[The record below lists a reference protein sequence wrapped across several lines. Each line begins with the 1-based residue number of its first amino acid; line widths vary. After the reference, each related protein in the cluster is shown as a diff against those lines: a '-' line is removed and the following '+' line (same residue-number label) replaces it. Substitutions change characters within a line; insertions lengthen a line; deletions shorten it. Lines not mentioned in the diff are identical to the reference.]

1 MFRPAL
7 VFLLLLTIFCPIG
20 KAEDFPRLRALEGV
34 KDVRYEKPFLCV
46 IVGSLVDIPRI
57 WIEVSDVER
66 SGSDPDLKALG
77 NAYNLRVY
85 NHDSYESHLRD
96 QSLVAR
102 ASTVMDMKTL
112 FRRSRFATVVELD
125 WESEEPVRFRKRYS
139 PKKALPDGEVL
150 VEHDA
155 AIDAMVERLR
165 SSKMRP
171 EKLLFME
178 YFSVG
183 RLVFPVMDGQIRANG
198 KKISYDSFSDA
209 LLSPL

>member
-7 VFLLLLTIFCPIG
+7 VSLLLLTIFCPIG

-46 IVGSLVDIPRI
+46 IVGSLVDIPRV

-77 NAYNLRVY
+77 NGYNVRVY

-96 QSLVAR
+96 QSLVSRAR
-102 ASTVMDMKTL
+102 TVMDMKTL

-125 WESEEPVRFRKRYS
+125 WESEDVILSRSRHS
-139 PKKALPDGEVL
+139 PKKALPEEEVL
-150 VEHDA
+150 ASHDA
-155 AIDAMVERLR
+155 AIDVMVERLKGR
-165 SSKMRP
+165 KVRP
-171 EKLLFME
+171 EKLLFIE
-178 YFSVG
+178 FFSVG
-183 RLVFPVMDGQIRANG
+183 RLVYPVVDGQIRTNG
-198 KKISYDSFSDA
+198 EKVSYDSFSDA
-209 LLSPL
+209 LLAPL